1 MFRLSRLVLACL
13 MVSTSAAHAHTL
25 IANHTPMR
33 PAAVLEDV
41 GVPDQLVTET
51 DLLFQPR
58 RHPFNIDDF
67 LAEQLPHWQPVSEAI
82 MHWSGASGIDPRILI
97 TTLITNAPELE
108 QDITLDRISELKL
121 LQAIEQTASTLSAL
135 LYQPNTQTSD
145 ATLGHATQTLVSTLH
160 SPSDWQTWQ
169 TRYQAWF
176 GDQKP
181 LGQHAISSRSLMAP
195 PAGFMQWPWR
205 QGYAWIPNGPHAH
218 SGSGFPLSS
227 IDVSY
232 DWPQWGGTTYSVT
245 AAHDGYVTVL
255 SRCQVRVT
263 NDNGWATNYYHMDG
277 IQVRNNQW
285 VGKNTKLGTYASQ
298 RSVAL
303 CQGGSS
309 TGPHLHFSLL
319 KNGRFVSMQD
329 AVLGSYRIQTGRY
342 SYDNDC
348 RYTWLTN
355 TQTGNKVCLWRRITN
370 P

>member
-1 MFRLSRLVLACL
+1 MFRLSRLALACL
-13 MVSTSAAHAHTL
+13 IFSTSAAHAHTL
-25 IANHTPMR
+25 MANHAPMR
-33 PAAVLEDV
+33 PATTLENM
-41 GVPDQLVTET
+41 GIPSQLVTDA
-51 DLLFQPR
+51 DLLFEPR
-58 RHPFNIDDF
+58 RHPFNIDEF
-67 LAEQLPHWQPVSEAI
+67 LATQLPHWQPVSEAI

-108 QDITLDRISELKL
+108 QNIALDRISELKL
-121 LQAIEQTASTLSAL
+121 LQAIEQTAASLSTL
-135 LYQPNTQTSD
+135 LYQSD
-145 ATLGHATQTLVSTLH
+145 ALTSGATIGHATQTLASTLH
-160 SPSDWQTWQ
+160 SPSDWQRWQ
-169 TRYQAWF
+169 TRYQTWF

-181 LGQHAISSRSLMAP
+181 LGQHTLSSRSSIAP
-195 PAGFMQWPWR
+195 PTEFMQWPWR

-232 DWPQWGGTTYSVT
+232 DWPRWGGTTYSVT

-277 IQVRNNQW
+277 IQVSNNQW
-285 VGKNTKLGTYASQ
+285 VDKNTKLGTYASQ

-319 KNGRFVSMQD
+319 KNGRFTSMQD

-348 RYTWLTN
+348 RYTWLAN